1 MSRSFLGS
9 AAFAALSCLCAQQ
22 PAAPPPRSAAS
33 EQEARRVIDAFFVAF
48 NKQDVE
54 ATRRV
59 LHFPHIRIGGGG
71 RVAITA
77 SPQEWKGDA
86 AALAAEGWRH
96 STLDSVG
103 FTHSSADKVHAAVV
117 FSRYRADG
125 ARYATYSALWI
136 ITRQDERWGLLCRSS
151 FAP

>member
-1 MSRSFLGS
+1 MSRTLFTLASFL
-9 AAFAALSCLCAQQ
+9 ALSGWYAQQ
-22 PAAPPPRSAAS
+22 PAAPRHASS
-33 EQEARRVIDAFFVAF
+33 EQEARRVMDNFFVAF
-48 NKQDVE
+48 NKQDAE

-59 LHFPHIRIGGGG
+59 LNFPHIRIGGGG
-71 RVAITA
+71 RLAITA

-86 AALAAEGWRH
+86 AALAAEGWHH
-96 STLDSVG
+96 STLDSAT

-125 ARYATYSALWI
+125 RRYATYSALWI
-136 ITRQDERWGLLCRSS
+136 ITKQDGRWGLLCRSS